1 MGYSDFWD
9 MPAIWI
15 ILLVVILVAIVILW
29 IISNRHT
36 RQSRFYSRQRALKD
50 LDQRLEAGEISK
62 DEYDELKAQVIQEYL

>member
-1 MGYSDFWD
+1 MGHSDVWNL
-9 MPAIWI
+9 PAVWI

-50 LDQRLEAGEISK
+50 LDQRLTAGEISK
-62 DEYDELKAQVIQEYL
+62 EEYDRLKAQVIQEYL

>member
-9 MPAIWI
+9 LPAIWI
-15 ILLVVILVAIVILW
+15 ILISVILVAIVVLW
-29 IISNRHT
+29 IISNRNT

-62 DEYDELKAQVIQEYL
+62 EEYDELKAQVIREYL